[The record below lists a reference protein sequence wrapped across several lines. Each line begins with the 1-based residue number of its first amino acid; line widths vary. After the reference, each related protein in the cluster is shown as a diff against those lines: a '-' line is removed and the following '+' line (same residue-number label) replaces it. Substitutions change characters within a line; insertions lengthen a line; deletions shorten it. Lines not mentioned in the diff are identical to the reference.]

1 MLEFL
6 TNFIID
12 TISQWGY
19 PAIFIL
25 ISLSS
30 MCIPIPSEIVLL
42 FAGYLAYMGKLD
54 LITVIAVGITG
65 NLLGSVVAY
74 YIGLKGGRP
83 LFLRYG
89 KYVFVKE
96 KELRWAESWFER
108 FGHETVFF
116 GRMIPIIRAFISVPA
131 GVAEMNPVKF
141 NVYTFLGV
149 LPWSIGLSY
158 AGYMLGANWDKIT
171 GYFSITSLVVAG
183 ILGLAILVFIFYHL
197 RFRTER
203 SATNAE

>member
-1 MLEFL
+1 LLEFL
-6 TNFIID
+6 TKIIID

-30 MCIPIPSEIVLL
+30 MCIPIPSEVVLL
-42 FAGYLAYMGKLD
+42 FAGYLAFQGKLD
-54 LITVIAVGITG
+54 LLAVIGIGTLG
-65 NLLGSVVAY
+65 NLTGSVVAY

-83 LFLRYG
+83 LFLRFG

-96 KELRWAESWFER
+96 KELKWAEDWFER

-131 GVAEMNPVKF
+131 GVAEMNVVKF

-158 AGYMLGANWDKIT
+158 AGYALGANWDKIT
-171 GYFSITSLVVAG
+171 GYFSLTSWIVA
-183 ILGLAILVFIFYHL
+183 IAILLMVALFIVYHL
-197 RFRTER
+197 KVK
-203 SATNAE
+203 TNNKTSTT